1 MRHPTIICAALAA
14 IALTACRPQRAAV
27 PAVSVPAVS
36 DSVRVEHVIEYVP
49 DTVTVTLPPA
59 LIERTVRDST
69 SFIATAFA
77 ASRASILPDG
87 SLLHTL
93 SHLDAPLDVPLLR
106 PVEKLKFVRTVT
118 RTITRTVTVPAE
130 LSWWQSFQLRAFP
143 WITGALALCLTLIVR
158 RFVRN

>member
-1 MRHPTIICAALAA
+1 MRQPTIICAALAA

-27 PAVSVPAVS
+27 PAMSVPAVS

-59 LIERTVRDST
+59 LIERTVRDTT

-118 RTITRTVTVPAE
+118 RTVTVPAE
-130 LSWWQSFQLRAFP
+130 LSWWQSFRLRAFP
-143 WITGALALCLTLIVR
+143 WITGALALCLTLIIR